1 VRISIMARNPLR
13 FLSEA
18 GYMPATGSQIIT
30 ATTLR
35 TGLGPY
41 MHPNFPPVISRVR
54 RLLTRPA
61 KVYRPAVETSAWCGR
76 LVPVFPAFIALNRL
90 N

>member
-1 VRISIMARNPLR
+1 MARNPLR
-13 FLSEA
+13 FLKEA

-41 MHPNFPPVISRVR
+41 MHPDFPPFISRDR
-54 RLLTRPA
+54 RLFRP
-61 KVYRPAVETSAWCGR
+61 PGAVEF
-76 LVPVFPAFIALNRL
+76 PVL
-90 N
+90 

>member
-1 VRISIMARNPLR
+1 MRISIMARNPLR

-41 MHPNFPPVISRVR
+41 MLPNARQI
-54 RLLTRPA
+54 T
-61 KVYRPAVETSAWCGR
+61 K
-76 LVPVFPAFIALNRL
+76 
-90 N
+90 